1 MHPPRRNRAT
11 DRLGFSDRLADW
23 LLTHCPFFAL
33 TLLTLLVVG
42 TPVTVSRLAVFLV
55 PVALADVAL
64 NVGRH
69 VKRARKSAHA
79 ARLAHTLRAARP
91 TPTAFHPGAPA

>member
-11 DRLGFSDRLADW
+11 DRLGLSDRLADW
-23 LLTHCPFFAL
+23 LLTHCPFFTL

-42 TPVTVSRLAVFLV
+42 TPLTVSRLAVFLV
-55 PVALADVAL
+55 PVAAADVLL

-69 VKRARKSAHA
+69 VRRVRKSAHA
-79 ARLAHTLRAARP
+79 AHAAHAAPPSVFR
-91 TPTAFHPGAPA
+91 PGAAA